1 MVQTDTILYKF
12 RSISQK
18 LALNLKASNINDLIL
33 IVIRNKLTTFNAF
46 KSSKTLM
53 RKTHKPMILIICKG
67 KVSQDFDLILL
78 KKTST

>member
-33 IVIRNKLTTFNAF
+33 IVIQTN
-46 KSSKTLM
+46 
-53 RKTHKPMILIICKG
+53 
-67 KVSQDFDLILL
+67 
-78 KKTST
+78 